1 MIQNKLFSFRGFPIL
16 FIWIV
21 FTLSSCTKTQP
32 ITLKLWYTHP
42 ATNWMTSAL
51 PIGNGEL
58 GAMFFGGVA
67 HEQIQFNE
75 KTLWTGSTTE
85 RGAYQSFGDL
95 YIDFKNQDSIA
106 TEYRR
111 ELSLDD
117 AIGTVSYQQ
126 NGVQYLREYFVS
138 YPDKAI
144 VMRLSTPGSK
154 GKLNFT
160 VSLSEA
166 RPGTHLEVDKSSIF
180 LHGNLDLLSYE
191 AQLKVLNEGGT
202 LISDSDK
209 LSIEEADAVTLLLVA
224 ATNFDLSSA
233 TYVTETAEQLH
244 NRLTNSLQ
252 QATTKNYKELK
263 AAHLNDYRPLFNR
276 VQLDLNAKLPTIPTD
291 ELVRSHK
298 ESLYL
303 DMLYFQYGRYLMLSS
318 SRGMNLPNNLQGI
331 WKTIILRPG
340 NAIFTVTSMYK

>member
-32 ITLKLWYTHP
+32 VTLKLWYTHP

-144 VMRLSTPGSK
+144 VMRLSTPGNK
-154 GKLNFT
+154 GKLNFFT
-160 VSLSEA
+160 W
-166 RPGTHLEVDKSSIF
+166 
-180 LHGNLDLLSYE
+180 
-191 AQLKVLNEGGT
+191 
-202 LISDSDK
+202 K
-209 LSIEEADAVTLLLVA
+209 L
-224 ATNFDLSSA
+224 
-233 TYVTETAEQLH
+233 
-244 NRLTNSLQ
+244 RLTFLRS
-252 QATTKNYKELK
+252 TT
-263 AAHLNDYRPLFNR
+263 
-276 VQLDLNAKLPTIPTD
+276 
-291 ELVRSHK
+291 
-298 ESLYL
+298 ES
-303 DMLYFQYGRYLMLSS
+303 
-318 SRGMNLPNNLQGI
+318 
-331 WKTIILRPG
+331 
-340 NAIFTVTSMYK
+340 A